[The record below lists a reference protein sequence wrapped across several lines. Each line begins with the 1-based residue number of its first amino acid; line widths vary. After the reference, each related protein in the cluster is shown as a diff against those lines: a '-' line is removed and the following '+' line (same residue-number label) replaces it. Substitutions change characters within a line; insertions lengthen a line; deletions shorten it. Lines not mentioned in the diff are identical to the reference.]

1 MIAYLEGKLFK
12 KDDDRIIL
20 LVNGVGYEILLPIV
34 TASHVST
41 KMCGDNMALYIFHY
55 QSDHQAKPI
64 LIGFINE
71 MDKDFF
77 QFFISVETIGPLKAA
92 KAFSSP
98 VGEIARAIEDS
109 DAKFLGKLKGIG
121 PRLAQKIIASLH
133 GKVAKFAL
141 MKDDNPTKMIQNS
154 LEIEKQVMD
163 VLVLQLGYKQADA
176 KKMIA
181 EATLRRPD
189 FSNPE
194 ELFEEVY
201 RGQSN
206 K

>member
-1 MIAYLEGKLFK
+1 MIAYLEGQLLK
-12 KDDDRIIL
+12 KDEDKIIL
-20 LVNGVGYEILLPIV
+20 LVNGVGYEVFLPIV
-34 TASHVST
+34 TAYHVST
-41 KMCGDNMALYIFHY
+41 KQCGDSICLHIFHY
-55 QSDHQAKPI
+55 QSEHQAKPI

-141 MKDDNPTKMIQNS
+141 MKEDHLPQKPVDS
-154 LEIEKQVMD
+154 SEIEKQVME
-163 VLVLQLGYKQADA
+163 VLIIQLGYKQADA
-176 KKMIA
+176 KRMIT
-181 EATLRRPD
+181 EAAQRRPD

>member
-1 MIAYLEGKLFK
+1 MIAYLEGKLLK
-12 KDDDRIIL
+12 KDEDKIIL
-20 LVNGVGYEILLPIV
+20 LVNGVGYEIFLPIV
-34 TASHVST
+34 TAYQVSM
-41 KMCGDNMALYIFHY
+41 KLCGETMALHIFHY
-55 QSDHQAKPI
+55 QSEHQAKPI
-64 LIGFINE
+64 LIGFMNE
-71 MDKDFF
+71 MDRDFF
-77 QFFISVETIGPLKAA
+77 QFFISVETIGPMKAA

-109 DAKFLGKLKGIG
+109 DAKFLSKLKGIG

-141 MKDDNPTKMIQNS
+141 MMDGSPPQKTQDS
-154 LEIEKQVMD
+154 SEIEKQVME
-163 VLVLQLGYKQADA
+163 VLVIQLGYRQADA

-181 EATLRRPD
+181 EAASRRPA

>member
-1 MIAYLEGKLFK
+1 MIAYLEGTLLK
-12 KDDDRIIL
+12 KDDDKIIL
-20 LVNGVGYEILLPIV
+20 LVNGVGYEIFLPIV
-34 TASHVST
+34 TSYQLSIKKLADT
-41 KMCGDNMALYIFHY
+41 LALHIFHY
-55 QSDHQAKPI
+55 QSEHQAKPV
-64 LIGFINE
+64 LIGFSNE
-71 MDKDFF
+71 MDRDFF
-77 QFFISVETIGPLKAA
+77 QYFISVETIGPMKAA

-98 VGEIARAIEDS
+98 VGEIARAIENS

-141 MKDDNPTKMIQNS
+141 ILDDYDSQKTQDS
-154 LEIEKQVMD
+154 SEVEQQVME
-163 VLVLQLGYKQADA
+163 VLVIQLGYKQADA

-181 EATLRRPD
+181 EAILRRPD
-189 FSNPE
+189 FLNPE

-201 RGQSN
+201 RGQSR

>member
-1 MIAYLEGKLFK
+1 MIAYLEGRLFK
-12 KDDDRIIL
+12 KDDDKIIL
-20 LVNGVGYEILLPIV
+20 LVNGVGYEIFLPIV
-34 TASHVST
+34 TAYHVSN
-41 KMCGDNMALYIFHY
+41 KLCGDNMALHIFHY
-55 QSDHQAKPI
+55 QSEHQAKPI

-141 MKDDNPTKMIQNS
+141 MMDDYPPKISQDS
-154 LEIEKQVMD
+154 LEIEKQVME

-181 EATLRRPD
+181 EATFRRPD

>member
-1 MIAYLEGKLFK
+1 MIAYLEGRLLK
-12 KDDDRIIL
+12 KDDDKIIL
-20 LVNGVGYEILLPIV
+20 LVNGVGYEIFLPIV
-34 TASHVST
+34 TAYQVSV
-41 KMCGDNMALYIFHY
+41 KQCGETMALHIFHY
-55 QSDHQAKPI
+55 QSEHQAKPI

-71 MDKDFF
+71 MDREFF
-77 QFFISVETIGPLKAA
+77 QFIISVETIGPMKAA

-109 DAKFLGKLKGIG
+109 DAKFLSKLKGIG
-121 PRLAQKIIASLH
+121 PRLAQKIIASLQ

-141 MKDDNPTKMIQNS
+141 MMEEYPLQKASDKSD
-154 LEIEKQVMD
+154 IEKQVME
-163 VLVLQLGYKQADA
+163 VLIIQLGYKQADA
-176 KKMIA
+176 KKMILDA
-181 EATLRRPD
+181 VLRRPD